1 MYGYKDIGC
10 SYELPAIFKIE
21 LYAVGCALPL
31 LAFRMYMLLM
41 EKLNDVQMEIYSV
54 TSQRGA
60 FSHTPNVLIHS
71 LSRSISL
78 FLPLSHPSSIPFCMW
93 KLKLLGLV
101 SSKNDYS

>member
-60 FSHTPNVLIHS
+60 FSVS
-71 LSRSISL
+71 LYLSL